1 MRTLE
6 RRMAKLEARA
16 NQSKRSENQVFLVPW
31 GQWPED
37 ENGMRAL
44 VAEHPMARII
54 FPETAPSAE
63 AWMAQAGRNFVISDP
78 ISERQQA

>member
-16 NQSKRSENQVFLVPW
+16 KQAMRSEDQVFFVPW

-44 VAEHPMARII
+44 VTEHPMARVLI
-54 FPETAPSAE
+54 PETAPSAE

-78 ISERQQA
+78 VSEVHHP